1 MKYMANDGKVFNSL
15 AACTEY
21 EHNLNK
27 SYWEIDCNY
36 TKDSAPEGITY
47 TFKIALAIPDLAH
60 DAKLF
65 IQDWCYKLFGSPLLC
80 IDINGDPIPR
90 YSIRKVN
97 KAVYEKGKTIPFDKN
112 ESLKT
117 WKLFGDANVDINYG
131 LQFNITGFYGLIEPK
146 YKDIKDVNIN
156 EKNRIDSLLCQNKH
170 TKCEKKKTSDSC
182 MNKTTSAGHH
192 CDEKSHCNEKHH
204 CDEKHHCQRK
214 SDRDNKLDKEIE
226 SILDSISS
234 ELGAKPDYESML
246 LAINRML
253 HNQQHADVYSESDI
267 IREIMK
273 HYDTSSIICP
283 DGFIESAV
291 KPRPLG
297 LVI

>member
-1 MKYMANDGKVFNSL
+1 MANDGKIFDSPY
-15 AACTEY
+15 ACTEY

-36 TKDSAPEGITY
+36 TGDSAPEGITY

-146 YKDIKDVNIN
+146 YKDIKDIDIH
-156 EKNRIDSLLCQNKH
+156 EKNRIDSLLGQNKH
-170 TKCEKKKTSDSC
+170 TKCDEKKTSDSC

-192 CDEKSHCNEKHH
+192 FDEKHH
-204 CDEKHHCQRK
+204 CDEKYHYDEKHHCQK
-214 SDRDNKLDKEIE
+214 KPDHNNELDKEIE

-234 ELGAKPDYESML
+234 VLNAKPNYESL
-246 LAINRML
+246 PLVINGML
-253 HNQQHADVYSESDI
+253 HNQHQAGVYNKSDI
-267 IREIMK
+267 IRELRK
-273 HYDTSSIICP
+273 YCDTNSIIRP
-283 DGFIESAV
+283 DSFIKMCRKTTS
-291 KPRPLG
+291 LQG
-297 LVI
+297 